1 MQRLRR
7 GRLVLNHGDADVVRA
22 GIAAV
27 GLFAREI
34 TAGHDAHAG
43 LLPQPLG
50 HDLAAAVFRH
60 VEPKKKSAGRT
71 LVAVAVADDLI
82 GEIELGRIELAV
94 FPHMRLIAIGGDGD
108 MLRRARHLRRRDIAQ
123 LEKGRQ
129 KAAVAGGEA
138 DAQAGQVRALGQRV
152 ENHGVG
158 EIGSGGFQHAGGL
171 MLAVDLAIAFVGEHQ
186 KAEAAGKRD
195 ELVEI
200 GAGRDG
206 ALWVRR
212 RGEVEGDGAR
222 QQCVVERV
230 EIGQEGARPRRRH
243 IDRLAVGGERAGGI
257 GGIERIGDQHRR
269 LAGTRFDPALGSD
282 GGEEQSLARAVEHQ
296 HFAFGID
303 RPR

>member
-1 MQRLRR
+1 
-7 GRLVLNHGDADVVRA
+7 
-22 GIAAV
+22 
-27 GLFAREI
+27 
-34 TAGHDAHAG
+34 
-43 LLPQPLG
+43 
-50 HDLAAAVFRH
+50 
-60 VEPKKKSAGRT
+60 
-71 LVAVAVADDLI
+71 
-82 GEIELGRIELAV
+82 
-94 FPHMRLIAIGGDGD
+94 
-108 MLRRARHLRRRDIAQ
+108 MLRRAGHLRRRDIAQ

-152 ENHGVG
+152 EHHGVG
-158 EIGSGGFQHAGGL
+158 EVGPGGFQHAGGL

-200 GAGRDG
+200 GAASDG
-206 ALWVRR
+206 ALRVRR
-212 RGEVEGDGAR
+212 RGDVEGDGAR

-230 EIGQEGARPRRRH
+230 EIGQEGARPRRRQ

-269 LAGTRFDPALGSD
+269 LAGARFDPALGGD
-282 GGEEQSLARAVEHQ
+282 GGEEQALARAVEHQ

-303 RPR
+303 RPRQFVAAAEPGRDRAAERFAAFVGRVAAEFVEMGGNLGADEGRNWMLRLADRQIDGGLARLDAGDQFGQPHERRAAVDRRSSG